1 LAHVLFGKPVSTFP
15 GYALERLEETM
26 RNRTALLLFCFILL
40 PFEPATAQ
48 SWPTR
53 PVQIVVS
60 SGAGG
65 TADIVARMIGEKLAP
80 ALGQPVVVE
89 NKPGAGGNLG
99 ASSVARAN
107 PDGYTLLMS
116 GSPTHSVGPHLFK
129 NLTYDPMRD
138 VPPVAMLAV
147 APNLLVVN
155 ASSPVSSVGDLIKLA
170 RGKPGTVT
178 YSSAGIGTSGHLAA
192 ELLKATASLDMS
204 HVPYKS
210 GPEAV
215 TGVLSENVT
224 FIFFTL
230 PSVLPQVESGKL
242 RALAI
247 TTAQR
252 SKLMPDVPTVAE
264 AGFPG
269 FDVIAWYA
277 LFAPRGT
284 PEPVVARLTE
294 EIKKIV
300 GRDDVRDR
308 MAKLGAEP
316 RYLSPKEVADFV
328 AVESPKWGALLKD
341 ISAN

>member
-1 LAHVLFGKPVSTFP
+1 LIGQTISLEKTMRSRGVLF
-15 GYALERLEETM
+15 
-26 RNRTALLLFCFILL
+26 LFCVTLL
-40 PFEPATAQ
+40 SCGHAMAQ

-53 PVQIVVS
+53 PVQITVS

-65 TADIVARMIGEKLAP
+65 TADIIARMIGEKLAP

-99 ASSVARAN
+99 ASAVARAN

-129 NLTYDPMRD
+129 NLSYDPMRD
-138 VPPVAMLAV
+138 VPPIAMVAI

-155 ASSPVSSVGDLIKLA
+155 SSSPVGSVGDLIKLA
-170 RGKPGTVT
+170 REKPGTVT

-192 ELLKATASLDMS
+192 ELLKASASLDMS

-215 TGVLSENVT
+215 IGVLSENVT

-230 PSVLPQVESGKL
+230 PSVLPQVETGKL

-252 SKLMPDVPTVAE
+252 SKLMPNVPTVAE

-277 LFAPRGT
+277 FFAPRGT
-284 PEPVVARLTE
+284 PEPVVARLSA
-294 EIKKIV
+294 EIKTIV
-300 GRDDVRDR
+300 GRDDVREQ

-316 RYLSPKEVADFV
+316 RYLSPKEVVDFV

-341 ISAN
+341 ANASAN